1 MTALLRRALLSCVV
15 AGAVDVATLR
25 GSTIAM
31 VGDSTMRTQFER
43 LCGLLNASAAR
54 TPAKPL
60 VVACAGRNVTVAWMS
75 PKDRGD
81 FGFHKGL
88 EALGHVE
95 EALGRPPT
103 AIYANGGLHYLH
115 LLPARD
121 FECFQCWASAE
132 FFLRRFVVE
141 SRRRY
146 AGATLVFMTGHVICR
161 AGHKNDQ
168 NDFNRKY
175 SHGFDTFFSPS
186 KENFPRESDPSKSQ
200 PKRLRCDRAREV

>member
-1 MTALLRRALLSCVV
+1 
-15 AGAVDVATLR
+15 
-25 GSTIAM
+25 
-31 VGDSTMRTQFER
+31 
-43 LCGLLNASAAR
+43 
-54 TPAKPL
+54 
-60 VVACAGRNVTVAWMS
+60 MS

-95 EALGRPPT
+95 AALGRPPT

-146 AGATLVFMTGHVICR
+146 AGATLVFMTGHAICEDRYNRDYARLVDQLRNDPRGYAVSCVR
-161 AGHKNDQ
+161 ALRPKFPMGMDQ
-168 NDFNRKY
+168 GRKRERN
-175 SHGFDTFFSPS
+175 SQLQRLLTRP
-186 KENFPRESDPSKSQ
+186 FP
-200 PKRLRCDRAREV
+200 ARFG